1 MNQKLRQAQPP
12 LEFIPPMFNPL
23 VLKGCQIIIP
33 FWLKTQTEVA
43 DIDFQGVERLVK
55 CYQQFQEKKI
65 RFLMAF
71 RHPSINDPYTMAYLI
86 WRIIPKVAKQE
97 KIALKKPIHAHF
109 MYDRGIPIW
118 AGEKV
123 GWLYSRIGA
132 TSIQRGKMDL
142 MGLRSARHLFT
153 DGEFPMAASPEGAT
167 NGHNEIISPL
177 EPGIPQ
183 LSFWCVEDL
192 RKAKRSE
199 SVVIVPV
206 GIQYHYVTPPW
217 NAIADL
223 LTQLETESGLTPPS
237 QASLN
242 EKALYLRLC
251 KLSEHLLLE
260 IEEFYRDFYHKI
272 IPQVDTQNIDDPNLV
287 LGIRLQN
294 LLNIALSVS
303 EEYFNLEPTGNVI
316 DRCRRIEQAGWDYI
330 YRQELKSTHPLSIV
344 ERGLANR
351 IAEEADLMMWHMRI
365 VESFVAVTGYYVK
378 EKLTAER
385 FAETTLLLWDLIARI
400 KGESSFF
407 RPQLGKQTVQITIAE
422 PISVSDRASEYHKN
436 RRQAVANLTQDLQTA
451 LDGLIIRG

>member
-251 KLSEHLLLE
+251 KLSEHLLLK

-303 EEYFNLEPTGNVI
+303 EEYFNLEPAGNVI

>member
-1 MNQKLRQAQPP
+1 MNQKHRQAQPP
-12 LEFIPPMFNPL
+12 LEFIPPMLNPW
-23 VLKGCQIIIP
+23 VLKGCKIILP
-33 FWLKTQTEVA
+33 FWLQTRTEVA
-43 DIDFQGVERLVK
+43 DIHSQGVETLVE
-55 CYQQFQEKKI
+55 CYQQFQEKKT

-71 RHPSINDPYTMAYLI
+71 RHPNINDPYCLAYLW
-86 WRIIPKVAKQE
+86 WRIIPQVAKQK
-97 KIALKKPIHAHF
+97 KIPLKKPIHAHF

-123 GWLYSRIGA
+123 GWLYSSLGG

-199 SVVIVPV
+199 SVLIVPI
-206 GIQYHYVTPPW
+206 GIQYHYLTPPW
-217 NAIADL
+217 EKISYL
-223 LTQLETESGLTPPS
+223 LTQLETESGLIS
-237 QASLN
+237 HQEESVN
-242 EKALYLRLC
+242 EKMLYQRLYT
-251 KLSEHLLLE
+251 LAEHFLKI
-260 IEEFYRDFYHKI
+260 IEEFYRDFYHKK
-272 IPQVDTQNIDDPNLV
+272 IPQIEPQNIDNPNLA

-294 LLNIALSVS
+294 LLNTALSVS

-330 YRQELKSTHPLSIV
+330 YRQELKPTHPLSIV

-351 IAEEADLMMWHMRI
+351 VAEEAELMMWHMRI

-385 FAETTLLLWDLIARI
+385 FAETSLLLWDLVARI

-407 RPQLGKQTVQITIAE
+407 RPQLGKQTVQITIGE
-422 PISVSDRASEYHKN
+422 PISVSDRSLDYQKN

-451 LDGLIIRG
+451 LDSLIIRD

>member
-1 MNQKLRQAQPP
+1 MNQTLRQAQPP

-23 VLKGCQIIIP
+23 VLKGCQIILP
-33 FWLKTQTEVA
+33 FWLQTQTEVA
-43 DIDFQGVERLVK
+43 DVDFQGVETLVK
-55 CYQQFQEKKI
+55 CYQQFQKKKI

-71 RHPSINDPYTMAYLI
+71 RHPSVNDPYIMAYLI
-86 WRIIPKVAKQE
+86 WRIIPQVAKQE

-153 DGEFPMAASPEGAT
+153 DGDFPMAASPEGAT

-217 NAIADL
+217 DAIADL
-223 LTQLETESGLTPPS
+223 LSQLETESGLTPPS

-242 EKALYLRLC
+242 EKALYQRLC
-251 KLSEHLLLE
+251 HLAEHLLLK
-260 IEEFYRDFYHKI
+260 IEQFYRDFYHKI
-272 IPQVDTQNIDDPNLV
+272 IPQVDTQNINDPNLV

-294 LLNIALSVS
+294 ILNTALSVS

-330 YRQELKSTHPLSIV
+330 YRPELKPTHPLSVI

-407 RPQLGKQTVQITIAE
+407 RPQLGKQSVQITIGE
-422 PISVSDRASEYHKN
+422 LISVSDRSEEYHKN